1 MSLFKAKDLW
11 STTCGEDDLFDFG
24 CLKVA
29 NINSNEQNNDLII
42 TGSFNGYL
50 RIYNPK
56 PLKDV
61 KKVDIS
67 FKAHDLV
74 LEKSF
79 NLPILQ
85 IETGRF
91 VR

>member
-11 STTCGEDDLFDFG
+11 STTCGEDDLFDCG
-24 CLKVA
+24 CLKAA
-29 NINSNEQNNDLII
+29 NINSNEENNDLII
-42 TGSFNGYL
+42 TGSYNGYL

-56 PLKDV
+56 PLKDS
-61 KKVDIS
+61 KKVDNS